1 MSVAVLIHGGTPARR
16 ASLAQALRNASGMD
30 VRVRLSSRA
39 AEAAKCLADPAV
51 AAVFL
56 VDAPID
62 AEAVR
67 ASASARGLTAQ
78 TYDLQPRDE
87 AEMIVSLT
95 RAAGGP
101 NKATSDI

>member
-1 MSVAVLIHGGTPARR
+1 MSLAVLIHGGTPARR
-16 ASLAQALRNASGMD
+16 ASLSNSLRNANGLD

-56 VDAPID
+56 IDDPGD

-67 ASASARGLTAQ
+67 ASALARGLTSK
-78 TYDLQPRDE
+78 TYDLEPRDD
-87 AEMIVSLT
+87 AEVIVSLT
-95 RAAGGP
+95 RALVTG
-101 NKATSDI
+101 